1 MSACFYIIFL
11 FYTALALFEADITHP
26 PYIKI
31 VGLFTM
37 SEPGQRRERGYSKSG
52 FEREDPESR
61 FRFHLT
67 HAKQAAEEAKEHSS
81 PSSFTR
87 CLSHAKNA
95 RSLAKKHKRPDL
107 EQEAQL
113 ATIEFLE
120 TAGRRREA
128 TEARIVAAAMV
139 DNLEAHFEL
148 LPGTDEKRLVSVGG
162 IPIDELIQLL
172 EEDQEENRREQ
183 CPSSSSPEQ
192 TPATGNSSRSEFAE
206 AESSREPEKQLSL
219 PKLVLEG
226 RQIRDIHGK
235 LATVLT
241 NAPKL
246 RRKPNFKG

>member
-1 MSACFYIIFL
+1 
-11 FYTALALFEADITHP
+11 
-26 PYIKI
+26 
-31 VGLFTM
+31 M
-37 SEPGQRRERGYSKSG
+37 SEPGQRRERGYSGSC

-120 TAGRRREA
+120 IAGRRREA
-128 TEARIVAAAMV
+128 TEARIIAAAMM

-148 LPGTDEKRLVSVGG
+148 LPGTDEKRLVSVAG

-172 EEDQEENRREQ
+172 EEDQRERHEQ
-183 CPSSSSPEQ
+183 YPSSSSPEQ
-192 TPATGNSSRSEFAE
+192 TLATGNSSKSDIAE
-206 AESSREPEKQLSL
+206 AESTREPEKQPSL
-219 PKLVLEG
+219 PRLVLEG
-226 RQIRDIHGK
+226 RQIRDIQGK

-246 RRKPNFKG
+246 RRKPNFEG

>member
-1 MSACFYIIFL
+1 
-11 FYTALALFEADITHP
+11 
-26 PYIKI
+26 
-31 VGLFTM
+31 M
-37 SEPGQRRERGYSKSG
+37 SEPDQRRERGYSKSG

-61 FRFHLT
+61 FRFHLA
-67 HAKQAAEEAKEHSS
+67 HAKQAAEEAKEHNS

-95 RSLAKKHKRPDL
+95 RSLAKKHQRPDL

-113 ATIEFLE
+113 ATIDFLE
-120 TAGRRREA
+120 IAGRRREA
-128 TEARIVAAAMV
+128 MEARIVAAAMV

-162 IPIDELIQLL
+162 IPIDELIRLL
-172 EEDQEENRREQ
+172 EEDREEDRREQ
-183 CPSSSSPEQ
+183 CLSSASPEQ
-192 TPATGNSSRSEFAE
+192 TPATENSSRSDIAE
-206 AESSREPEKQLSL
+206 AKPSHEPEKQPSL

-226 RQIRDIHGK
+226 RQIRDIQGR

-246 RRKPNFKG
+246 RRKPNFKE

>member
-1 MSACFYIIFL
+1 
-11 FYTALALFEADITHP
+11 
-26 PYIKI
+26 
-31 VGLFTM
+31 M
-37 SEPGQRRERGYSKSG
+37 SEPGQRRERGYPKSG

-120 TAGRRREA
+120 IAGRRREA
-128 TEARIVAAAMV
+128 TEARIIAAAMM

-172 EEDQEENRREQ
+172 EEDQEEDRREQ

-192 TPATGNSSRSEFAE
+192 TPATGNSSGSDIAE
-206 AESSREPEKQLSL
+206 AESTREPEKQPSL
-219 PKLVLEG
+219 PKLVLKG
-226 RQIRDIHGK
+226 RQIRDIQGK